1 MIVQSQ
7 GGVKISP
14 SLGIQ
19 CLLKKKS
26 QPLMGGKISKLNC
39 ARFEEAASSDE
50 KAFKRKYSTRTRI
63 EEKHISIERDV
74 CSGEFGTV
82 YKGKYT
88 KRDSIRE
95 VALKTVE
102 ASKCSREEYR
112 YNKI

>member
-1 MIVQSQ
+1 
-7 GGVKISP
+7 
-14 SLGIQ
+14 
-19 CLLKKKS
+19 
-26 QPLMGGKISKLNC
+26 MGGKISKLNC